1 MKKLL
6 SSLLA
11 LVVVLSC
18 GSLCAGALDV
28 QVNGT
33 PIVWTDA
40 QPFVDQ
46 NNRTL
51 VPLRAVADAMG
62 LEVIWDGAN
71 SQATFSQ
78 DTSTSS
84 SFMVFTVGSNIALRS
99 YFENGTTTD
108 FAITMDTAPV
118 IVDGRVYAPVRYLA
132 EHFGYPVAWDGNTG
146 TIYLGNYNLPSTQ
159 NYAGRYGDEYDSLSI
174 QPVDNGCQV
183 EMSLY
188 RLCSMEGTATLDGDH
203 LVVYFIDPS
212 GHSMYA
218 TIEKT
223 GGNLIRVTI
232 TQSTWEYI
240 HTGDVFEFSA

>member
-6 SSLLA
+6 SALLA
-11 LVVVLSC
+11 LGVVLSC

-40 QPFVDQ
+40 LPFVDD

-62 LEVIWDGAN
+62 LEVLWDGDVG
-71 SQATFSQ
+71 QATFRQ
-78 DTSTSS
+78 ETPTGST
-84 SFMVFTVGSNIALRS
+84 VVLFTVGSNLVLGN
-99 YFENGTTTD
+99 YFENGTVTAFETR
-108 FAITMDTAPV
+108 MDTAPV

-132 EHFGYPVAWDGNTG
+132 ERFGYPVAWDGNTG
-146 TIYLGNYNLPSTQ
+146 TIYLGNYSQSDAQ

-174 QPVDNGCQV
+174 QPMDNGYQV

-188 RLCSMEGTATLDGDH
+188 RLCSMDGTATFNGKNLDIVFTDSAGNPMHATAEKAEDH
-203 LVVYFIDPS
+203 
-212 GHSMYA
+212 M
-218 TIEKT
+218 
-223 GGNLIRVTI
+223 IRVTI

-240 HTGDVFEFSA
+240 HTGDVFEFFA